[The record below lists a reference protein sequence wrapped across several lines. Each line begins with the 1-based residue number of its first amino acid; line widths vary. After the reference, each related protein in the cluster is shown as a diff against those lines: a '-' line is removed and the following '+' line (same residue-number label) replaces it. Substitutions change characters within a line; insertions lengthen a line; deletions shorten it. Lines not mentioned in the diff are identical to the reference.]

1 MLKDLFSNR
10 LFIGALAFFVL
21 CVGGSLLYHQHVKEQ
36 TEKAIAESEAFQQ
49 WWQERNAKEK
59 AVSAE
64 VVEAET
70 DTGGHVL
77 ADENPW
83 HEGAQADEG
92 GQELP
97 PFEPSEFSPEELR
110 QIFDE
115 FYTQRGLKPPP
126 PGYDYRWARKNVPL
140 LDENGNPILH
150 KIGEPIV
157 ELEIRVGFAPTREE
171 YERLDQLGIEEARA
185 RQKGDITKANEILK
199 QIEALK
205 ASAQRERPFIK
216 RATRLASREEYENDP
231 NKTERVMREMLDAA
245 LREYGLEHLILPY

>member
-21 CVGGSLLYHQHVKEQ
+21 CVGGSLLYHQHVKGQ
-36 TEKAIAESEAFQQ
+36 AEKALVESEDFLQ
-49 WWQERNAKEK
+49 WWHERNAKEK
-59 AVSAE
+59 AVAAE

-70 DTGGHVL
+70 DTGGHV
-77 ADENPW
+77 
-83 HEGAQADEG
+83 HADEG
-92 GQELP
+92 GQGQELP
-97 PFEPSEFSPEELR
+97 PFEPSEYSPEELR
-110 QIFDE
+110 QIFDQ

-157 ELEIRVGFAPTREE
+157 ELEIRVGFAPTLEE
-171 YERLDQLGIEEARA
+171 YERLNRLYIEKARA
-185 RQKGDITKANEILK
+185 KKKGQVATANEIDAE
-199 QIEALK
+199 IEALT

-231 NKTERVMREMLDAA
+231 KKTERVMREVLDAA